1 MTEPTATHPTAA
13 HPAGTRNPGPRP
25 ALLRRA
31 DDDTVISARPRA
43 GTAPE
48 TADALEAPAPGAGRP
63 DAAAPTTMET
73 DTKERDKE
81 KLKAGRDDRASK
93 DGKKH
98 KDGHRAK
105 AGKSAKHSK
114 DHRKEHHQDAAVSD
128 ERGLSIVLPKAVRR
142 ALNDSAAAHGTTPER
157 LVALVLSEWLDH

>member
-13 HPAGTRNPGPRP
+13 PTGTRNPGPRP
-25 ALLRRA
+25 ALQRRA

-48 TADALEAPAPGAGRP
+48 TADSLEAPTTGAVRP
-63 DAAAPTTMET
+63 DAVAPNTRET
-73 DTKERDKE
+73 DKKEQDKE

-93 DGKKH
+93 DGKRH
-98 KDGHRAK
+98 KDGHRTK
-105 AGKSAKHSK
+105 AGKSGKHPK
-114 DHRKEHHQDAAVSD
+114 DHRKEHHHDAPVSD
-128 ERGLSIVLPKAVRR
+128 ERGLSIVLPKALRR